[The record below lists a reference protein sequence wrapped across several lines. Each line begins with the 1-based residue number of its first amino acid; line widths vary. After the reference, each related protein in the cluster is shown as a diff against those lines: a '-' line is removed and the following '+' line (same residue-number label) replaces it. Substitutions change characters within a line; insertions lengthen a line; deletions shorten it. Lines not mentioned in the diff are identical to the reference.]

1 MPDCHRKGSTAPCTA
16 HRRERHARAE
26 LAHYPPE
33 VASGEEAEAREGAV
47 QAEPVPARVVE
58 DLRTQVERHVH
69 AARRL
74 VAAPQAELAPNTR
87 LDYRRIDFGTNH

>member
-1 MPDCHRKGSTAPCTA
+1 M
-16 HRRERHARAE
+16 
-26 LAHYPPE
+26 
-33 VASGEEAEAREGAV
+33 
-47 QAEPVPARVVE
+47 QAEPVPDRVVE